1 MFGRSKG
8 RNDGR
13 KDIQME
19 EGSEGR
25 KDGWKAGQMEESSF
39 RGKKIQDYEK
49 L

>member
-1 MFGRSKG
+1 MMFGRSEG

-25 KDGWKAGQMEESSF
+25 KDGKPVRWKKSSF